1 MTDFF
6 VDTKFHVRYAE
17 TDAMGIVHHSSY
29 IVWFE
34 EGRSE
39 FMRQIGLPY
48 SKVEDMGFYFS
59 VLEVNAR
66 YISPA
71 VYDDIVVVRT
81 RLVEVKS
88 RKLAIRYE
96 VLRDADGKLL
106 AEGNSLHICLNRE
119 FKIARM
125 PQELFD
131 LLKKHCVC
139 DG

>member
-1 MTDFF
+1 MADFF

-125 PQELFD
+125 PKELFD

>member
-39 FMRQIGLPY
+39 FMRRIGLPY

-131 LLKKHCVC
+131 LLKRHCVC
-139 DG
+139 EE